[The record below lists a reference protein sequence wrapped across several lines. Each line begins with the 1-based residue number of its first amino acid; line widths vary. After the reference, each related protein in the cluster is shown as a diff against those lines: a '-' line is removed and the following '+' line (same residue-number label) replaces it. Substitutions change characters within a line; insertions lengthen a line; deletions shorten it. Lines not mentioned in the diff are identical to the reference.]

1 MNNNFTQYQEALEL
15 KELGFNEQCFGYYVG
30 NELITSINE
39 ILNST
44 ELLIISAPIYQQ
56 AFKFLREK
64 LITKI
69 VVSERGDYIEGN
81 FTLLPLIFLNKYE
94 IRVMAESVSYYI
106 DNTIG
111 RNIPFYKEP
120 LHKFT
125 ESATSFEEAQLA
137 CLKRMIQIVRESKS
151 NNESGTMGISGKSMY
166 DYPSGTMGQ
175 NWNPKI

>member
-1 MNNNFTQYQEALEL
+1 MNNNFTPYEEALEL

-44 ELLIISAPIYQQ
+44 DLLIISAPLYQQ

-64 LITKI
+64 LINKI
-69 VVSERGDYIEGN
+69 VVSDRGDYIEGN

-106 DNTIG
+106 DETWG
-111 RNIPFYKEP
+111 RNIPFYNEP

-125 ESATSFEEAQLA
+125 DSATSFEEAQLA
-137 CLKRMIQIVRESKS
+137 CLKRMIQIVK
-151 NNESGTMGISGKSMY
+151 NK
-166 DYPSGTMGQ
+166 
-175 NWNPKI
+175 